1 MRLPRSLPCW
11 RAVVLAAAVIGSGM
25 LLPEPASAQQTAQEI
40 TESRQRLQQI
50 RAEQERL
57 RAERTQLRTRVQD
70 LSGELQNLEH
80 QRGAAADLLEE
91 LDFQIETTDSAIIQ
105 TTREMEE
112 ARARMDR
119 MQDVLNRRLREIYK
133 RGPLHTV
140 QVILAADSFS
150 DLLNRYKYLHLIARQ
165 DRRLVEEIGR
175 FQTDLSVRQRR
186 LSRSLGQ
193 LEELRREREREH
205 GELESIERE
214 RRRAMAALEG
224 EERAAAERI
233 QQLARDERQME
244 SLLATLEE
252 RRRAEER
259 AAAER
264 AAATGRAPARRES
277 TITTASLGALGWPV
291 EGSLVYRFGRENRPG
306 GGTVRWNGV
315 GIAADRGTPV
325 EAVEAGTVV
334 LAAPFE
340 GYGPSVIL
348 DHGGGYYSLYLYL
361 DQVRVADGASI
372 RRGQTVGTVGGRSG
386 EQPHIE
392 FQIRGPGGEALDPL
406 RWLQQRSGR

>member
-1 MRLPRSLPCW
+1 MHSLSRRGRW
-11 RAVVLAAAVIGSGM
+11 KALTLAAALVVAGAV
-25 LLPEPASAQQTAQEI
+25 LAPPVPAQTAQEI
-40 TESRQRLQQI
+40 SESQQRLQQI

-57 RAERTQLRTRVQD
+57 RTERSQLRSRVQD

-80 QRGAAADLLEE
+80 QRGAAAALLQE
-91 LDFQIETTDSAIIQ
+91 LDFQVEATDSAIVQ
-105 TTREMEE
+105 TTRELEE
-112 ARARMDR
+112 ARDRMDG
-119 MQDVLNRRLREIYK
+119 MQTVLHRRLRAIYK

-140 QVILAADSFS
+140 QVILAAESFS
-150 DLLNRYKYLHLIARQ
+150 DLLNRYKYLHLIAQQ
-165 DRRLVEEIGR
+165 DRRLVEHMGR
-175 FQTDLSVRQRR
+175 FQTDLTLRQRH
-186 LSRSLGQ
+186 LSRSMRQ
-193 LEELRREREREH
+193 LEELRMEREREH

-244 SLLATLEE
+244 SLIAMLEE

-264 AAATGRAPARRES
+264 AAATGRAPVRRES

-315 GIAADRGTPV
+315 GIAAARGTPV
-325 EAVEAGTVV
+325 QAVETGTVV

-361 DQVRVADGASI
+361 DQIRVADGA
-372 RRGQTVGTVGGRSG
+372 RVNRGQTVGTVGGRG
-386 EQPHIE
+386 GNEPHIE